1 VKVAAE
7 TSHELAR
14 PRTGTLRKRIYAH
27 RYLFMM
33 LLPCIAWFVVFSY
46 IPMVGLILAFKEFKY
61 NMGMLRSPWVG
72 LHYFR
77 AFFAYYQSTHLIL
90 NTFWVGFIKI
100 VLSFPFPIIF
110 ALMLNEVR
118 NRRFKRVAQTIS
130 YLPHFL
136 SWVVVASLVQKLLA
150 PNEGL
155 INQLLALLGGDGST
169 FWLMEERY
177 FYQIMFTSNLW
188 KGLGWGSIIYLAAI
202 AGIDP
207 TLYEAAEVDGAN
219 WFWKMIYVTLS
230 EIRSTIGILLILSL
244 GEILRTGFEQNFLLR
259 TPGNMNAADILD
271 VYVLRMGLMQGQ
283 FGYATAIGM
292 LQGVAGLIMVV
303 SANYLSRKFT
313 EVSLW

>member
-1 VKVAAE
+1 
-7 TSHELAR
+7 
-14 PRTGTLRKRIYAH
+14 
-27 RYLFMM
+27 M
-33 LLPCIAWFVVFSY
+33 LLPCIVWFVIFSY
-46 IPMVGLILAFKEFKY
+46 IPMVGLVLAFKEFKY

-72 LHYFR
+72 LHYFK
-77 AFFAYYQSTHLIL
+77 AFFSYYQSTHLIL

-100 VLSFPFPIIF
+100 ILTFPFPIIF

-118 NRRFKRVAQTIS
+118 NNHFKRIAQTIS

-155 INQLLALLGGDGST
+155 INQLYASLGGDGST
-169 FWLMEERY
+169 FWLMEEDY
-177 FYQIMFTSNLW
+177 FYQIMFMSNLW
-188 KGLGWGSIIYLAAI
+188 KSLGWGSIIYLAAI

-207 TLYEAAEVDGAN
+207 TLYEAAEVDGAG
-219 WFWKMIYVTLS
+219 WFWKIIYVTIS
-230 EIRSTIGILLILSL
+230 GIRSTIGILFILNL

-271 VYVLRMGLMQGQ
+271 VYVLRTGLMQGQ

-292 LQGVAGLIMVV
+292 LQGLAGLGMVV
-303 SANYLSRKFT
+303 LANRLARKFT

>member
-1 VKVAAE
+1 
-7 TSHELAR
+7 
-14 PRTGTLRKRIYAH
+14 
-27 RYLFMM
+27 
-33 LLPCIAWFVVFSY
+33 
-46 IPMVGLILAFKEFKY
+46 
-61 NMGMLRSPWVG
+61 
-72 LHYFR
+72 
-77 AFFAYYQSTHLIL
+77 
-90 NTFWVGFIKI
+90 
-100 VLSFPFPIIF
+100 
-110 ALMLNEVR
+110 MLNEIR
-118 NRRFKRVAQTIS
+118 NTRFKRLSQTIS

-155 INQLLALLGGDGST
+155 INQLYAALGGDGST
-169 FWLMEERY
+169 FWLMEEGY
-177 FYQIMFTSNLW
+177 FYQIMFVSNLW

-219 WFWKMIYVTLS
+219 WFWKMIYVTIS
-230 EIRSTIGILLILSL
+230 GIRSTIGILFILDL

-292 LQGVAGLIMVV
+292 LQGVAGLVMVV
-303 SANYLSRKFT
+303 LANRLSRKFT

>member
-1 VKVAAE
+1 
-7 TSHELAR
+7 
-14 PRTGTLRKRIYAH
+14 
-27 RYLFMM
+27 
-33 LLPCIAWFVVFSY
+33 
-46 IPMVGLILAFKEFKY
+46 MVGLVLAFKEFKY
-61 NMGMLRSPWVG
+61 NMGMLRSPWIG
-72 LHYFR
+72 FHYFK

-100 VLSFPFPIIF
+100 ILTFPFPIIF

-118 NRRFKRVAQTIS
+118 SNRFKRIAQTVS

-155 INQLLALLGGDGST
+155 INQLYASLGGDGSK
-169 FWLMEERY
+169 FWLMEEQY
-177 FYQIMFTSNLW
+177 FYQIMFISNLW
-188 KGLGWGSIIYLAAI
+188 KSLGWGTIIYLAAI

-219 WFWKMIYVTLS
+219 WFWKMIYVTIS
-230 EIRSTIGILLILSL
+230 GIRSTIGILFILNL

-271 VYVLRMGLMQGQ
+271 VYVLRTGLMQGQ

-292 LQGVAGLIMVV
+292 LQGLAGLGMVV
-303 SANYLSRKFT
+303 LANRLARKFT